1 MYDFPGKNSPE
12 NVAVAVLIARLWHP
26 LNLASCN
33 CNNMRRKLQG
43 IMPGAFSWAPCEIFL
58 CSDGLL

>member
-26 LNLASCN
+26 LNLASYN
-33 CNNMRRKLQG
+33 CNNMRRKLLG
-43 IMPGAFSWAPCEIFL
+43 IMPGAFSLALCDIFL
-58 CSDGLL
+58 YSDWLL